1 MDESQVRA
9 ALKQLAGGEPPPS
22 RVDIGL
28 ARSRGRRLLRWRRAG
43 LASAP
48 VLAAAAVA
56 AVVVAA
62 GAVGGPP
69 RGAEGPAVG
78 GSHAG
83 ATGRFNPLIPY
94 ASFGW
99 LPAGQSVRSGGT
111 GRTQMY
117 LNAGPK
123 PGMADWP
130 LTVFFADGCR
140 LTPRVIDCTG
150 GASSGLRVGITGRAP
165 AVAGRRAY
173 WAGGYLIWEYTRGG
187 WAWLG
192 MPLPS
197 PHRAQVRHVA
207 VKIASHVRFG
217 RAAARSITFP
227 AQLTG
232 VPGRWRVSSV
242 YYRPDGAV
250 LRASQYSVT
259 AGAVVLG
266 AGSGEFQPDI
276 PFFRVDPAT
285 SKSSC
290 YQYPG
295 GKSTHEVIHG
305 YPVIV
310 THLPATHGNSPG
322 QYLCATNADGLA
334 VFIGENGTHPAL
346 GVVALFAHHLRLL
359 GTDPAKWTTT
369 PITAGRRG

>member
-1 MDESQVRA
+1 MLESQVRA
-9 ALKQLAGGEPPPS
+9 VLEQLAGGEPPPS

-43 LASAP
+43 LAGAP
-48 VLAAAAVA
+48 LLAAAAVA
-56 AVVVAA
+56 GVIVAA
-62 GAVGGPP
+62 GAVGGSP
-69 RGAEGPAVG
+69 RGAGGPAAG
-78 GSHAG
+78 GSHGG
-83 ATGRFNPLIPY
+83 ATGRFNPLVRY

-99 LPAGQSVRSGGT
+99 LPPGQSVWSGGT

-123 PGMADWP
+123 PGIADWP
-130 LTVFFADGCR
+130 LTVFADGCQ
-140 LTPRVIDCTG
+140 LAARVIDCTG
-150 GASSGLRVGITGRAP
+150 GASSGLRVDITGRAP

-173 WAGGYLIWEYTRGG
+173 WGGGYLIWEYTRGG

-192 MPLPS
+192 MPMPS
-197 PHRAQVRHVA
+197 PHPAQVRLVA

-217 RAAARSITFP
+217 RAAARSIAFP

-266 AGSGEFQPDI
+266 AGSGEFQPNI
-276 PFFRVDPAT
+276 PFFTVDPAT

-295 GKSTHEVIHG
+295 GKSVHEVIDG
-305 YPVIV
+305 YPVTV
-310 THLPATHGNSPG
+310 TQLPSTNGNPPG

-359 GTDPAKWTTT
+359 GANPAKWTTT
-369 PITAGRRG
+369 PIIAGRRG